1 MDFMKPLLA
10 RRAHIRQLA
19 DAGSNPVPATSKA
32 DFFEKEDQPFLF
44 MTTDS

>member
-19 DAGSNPVPATSKA
+19 DAGSNPVPATIQGWLSLWKVSL
-32 DFFEKEDQPFLF
+32 FFV
-44 MTTDS
+44 